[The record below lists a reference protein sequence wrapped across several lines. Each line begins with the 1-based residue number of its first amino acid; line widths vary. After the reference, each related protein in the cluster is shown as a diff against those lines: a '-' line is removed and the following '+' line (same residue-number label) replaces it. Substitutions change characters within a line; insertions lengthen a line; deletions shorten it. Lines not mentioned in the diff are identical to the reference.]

1 LAVADEGPRTGI
13 PDHFTNWNDYTRTL
27 DVLMTAG
34 VMDNST
40 KIWWDIRP
48 SGRFPTLEMRIT
60 DVCPRIDDAI
70 AISALYVCL
79 ARMLWRRRRQNL
91 AWRRYPLLLLE
102 ENRWRAQRYGLQG
115 SLIDLARGELVA
127 IPALVDE
134 LVRLVAEDAAALG
147 CEAEIGHLRVI
158 ASMSQGGTSAD
169 RQVATRDR
177 LLAGG
182 ASADAALRGVVDEL
196 VTETATV

>member
-1 LAVADEGPRTGI
+1 MRVA
-13 PDHFTNWNDYTRTL
+13 
-27 DVLMTAG
+27 AG
-34 VMDNST
+34 VMDNAT

-70 AISALYVCL
+70 AIAALYVCL

-102 ENRWRAQRYGLQG
+102 ENRWRAQRYGLGG

-127 IPALVDE
+127 IPQLMDE
-134 LVRLVAEDAAALG
+134 LLRLVAEDANALG
-147 CEAEIGHLRVI
+147 CEAEVGHVRTI
-158 ASMSQGGTSAD
+158 ASLTHGGTSAD

-182 ASADAALRGVVDEL
+182 ASSDAALRGVVDEL